1 MKLKHFSYLFLIL
14 FISNTGGVYSQ
25 TVNKDFFD
33 GEIYVK
39 YNDDFAIDFSNQF
52 VEPQSLIGLNEELVK
67 EYGITQARFSFNKI
81 PDIKLQR
88 TVRIKCT
95 ELEKVEGLIKHFEQL
110 PYIEYA
116 EKMYNSLVPY
126 TPNDLGA
133 NLYNKAWYHYKIRS
147 PQAWDIT
154 KGDSAI
160 VVAVVDDEIDIN
172 HIDLKD
178 NIWTNPNEI
187 PNNGIDDDDN
197 GYIDDIH
204 GWDVSDN
211 DNVVFNNVN
220 IHLDHGTRSAGMI
233 AAVTDNDTGI
243 AGIGFNVSILPVKMS
258 RDNITQRAHTHIY
271 EGLAYAAIMNP
282 DIINCS
288 CGGPTNLQ
296 TYKNTVDFIINK
308 GIPLIASAHNYD
320 NTTPIYPAAYPGVI
334 SVAATDINDKK
345 SSFSNY
351 GSWVDITAPG
361 EGLLNL
367 QKNNRYAI
375 YGGTS
380 GAAPVVS
387 GIASLIKSYMP
398 TISKS
403 DLEYCLLNYAD
414 TVDHLNTSYK
424 GKLGSGRV
432 NAERA
437 LQCVDS
443 VKKSP
448 PIISVTLNK
457 NYICPLEKITL
468 SATSY
473 KRPLDS
479 IVWYIYRKDTIEKLT
494 GLQIETSFD
503 NDSVYD
509 IAVIGYDKYGKDSI
523 HQSQYIHVNS
533 LYSHIFY
540 FEDFENS
547 NQNYLIVN
555 PNNNL
560 TWEKTTAKKTNNTT
574 NTGLKMNFYDS
585 KFIGQ
590 RDAVIFPPI
599 DLTTAVEPKL
609 TFQYSYHNGFDAKN
623 DSLIIYLSTDSGKTF
638 PHKVF
643 TKRLSDIYTA
653 YNKTNWSFKPDENSE
668 WCISHWFNR
677 CKAIDLIA
685 FAGAKNIALKFEAY
699 YGGGNNLYL
708 DDIKVF
714 TNCGEFISKK
724 PSSSFTSLNTIL
736 CIDDSTQFSATS
748 TSFPKTYQWIF
759 EGGIS
764 DSTNTANPKVLY
776 KDTGSF
782 DVTLISSNVLG
793 ADTLVLKDYIT
804 VLALP
809 KVTVSDTLKYV
820 CPKDSVFFTAWGTDS
835 IVWQNTNTNKITI
848 DSVIGDRPIQN
859 TFYQAK
865 AITKEGCFDTKTVEA
880 ILVPIPPAITLTQV
894 IDSLRA
900 LHTSGNFIYRWY
912 INDTFT
918 NLYTTRTIKPYK
930 TANYKVEII
939 DSAGCSS
946 ITNNFFVST
955 IGINELS
962 LKGIKIYPNP
972 ASSELYINGVQP
984 NSTITVIDILGKEVY
999 TSTINGTSTTISISS
1014 FSKGLYLIK
1023 ISQGEQS
1030 IIKKIIVE

>member
-95 ELEKVEGLIKHFEQL
+95 ELEKVDTLIKHFEQL

-116 EKMYNSLVPY
+116 EKVPVVYPTY
-126 TPNDLGA
+126 TPNDFGLNKVNDVWHLHKIKA
-133 NLYNKAWYHYKIRS
+133 TKAW
-147 PQAWDIT
+147 DFT
-154 KGDSAI
+154 KGDTNITVAI
-160 VVAVVDDEIDIN
+160 VDQEVDI
-172 HIDLKD
+172 HHPDLKD
-178 NIWTNPNEI
+178 NIWVNPNEI
-187 PNNGIDDDDN
+187 PNNGIDDDNN

-204 GWDVSDN
+204 GWDVSDDDN
-211 DNVVFNNVN
+211 DPVNYNN
-220 IHLDHGTRSAGMI
+220 HRLDHGTPCAGLVSATTNNNLGV
-233 AAVTDNDTGI
+233 AS
-243 AGIGFNVSILPVKMS
+243 IGFSIRVIAVKAC
-258 RDNITQRAHTHIY
+258 RDNQNNELISNSV
-271 EGLAYAAIMNP
+271 EGIAYAANANAN
-282 DIINCS
+282 IISCSFGHNLFSTTTENAINFAFSKNCI
-288 CGGPTNLQ
+288 
-296 TYKNTVDFIINK
+296 VV
-308 GIPLIASAHNYD
+308 ASAGND
-320 NTTPIYPAAYPGVI
+320 NNSVAHYPSDYQNVI
-334 SVAATDINDKK
+334 SVAASNINDVKAG
-345 SSFSNY
+345 FSNF
-351 GSWVDITAPG
+351 SNSVTVIAPG
-361 EGLLNL
+361 VSVGTLNRNS
-367 QKNNRYAI
+367 QYRSF
-375 YGGTS
+375 GGTS
-380 GAAPVVS
+380 
-387 GIASLIKSYMP
+387 ASCPLTAGLLGLMKSYMP
-398 TISKS
+398 VIKNDDLKQCLISS
-403 DLEYCLLNYAD
+403 ADDIYNINPNY
-414 TVDHLNTSYK
+414 V
-424 GKLGSGRV
+424 GKLGSGRI
-432 NAERA
+432 NAEKA

-448 PIISVTLNK
+448 PIINISLSK
-457 NYICPLEKITL
+457 NFICPNERIILKAE
-468 SATSY
+468 SY

-479 IVWYIYRKDTIEKLT
+479 AKWYIYKKDTTLVLKGLKTEVFFDST
-494 GLQIETSFD
+494 GEYS
-503 NDSVYD
+503 
-509 IAVIGYDKYGKDSI
+509 IAMVGYDKYGKDSI
-523 HQSQYIHVNS
+523 YKDQYVQVNS
-533 LYSHIFY
+533 FY
-540 FEDFENS
+540 TNVFFTENFENS
-547 NQNYLIVN
+547 IQNYSIVN
-555 PNNNL
+555 ADNGI
-560 TWEKTTAKKTNNTT
+560 TWSETSTPKTNNSD
-574 NTGLKMNFYDS
+574 NTALKIDFFNS
-585 KFIGQ
+585 TVIGQ
-590 RDAVIFPPI
+590 KDAIIFPSI
-599 DLTTAVEPKL
+599 DLRTALKPRL
-609 TFQYSYHNGFDAKN
+609 TFQFAYSLKNNFPAN
-623 DSLIIYLSTDSGKTF
+623 DSLTVYASTDSGKTF
-638 PHKVF
+638 PHK
-643 TKRLSDIYTA
+643 IYTTSTVDLITSNSNSIGFRPTD
-653 YNKTNWSFKPDENSE
+653 NKD
-668 WCISHWFNR
+668 WCIINTNKCPNILLDSL
-677 CKAIDLIA
+677 AE
-685 FAGAKNIALKFEAY
+685 KNNVVLKFEAY
-699 YGGGNNLYL
+699 YGRGNNLYL
-708 DDIKVF
+708 DDIRVYA
-714 TNCGEFISKK
+714 NCGNIITAK
-724 PSSSFTSLNTIL
+724 PISSFTS
-736 CIDDSTQFSATS
+736 IDSLICLGDSLQLAATS
-748 TSFPKTYQWIF
+748 TSFPKEYKWIL
-759 EGGIS
+759 EGAVSDTLYGI
-764 DSTNTANPKVLY
+764 NPKTTY
-776 KDTGSF
+776 TQTGTF
-782 DVTLISSNVLG
+782 DVTLITSNVLG
-793 ADTLVLKDYIT
+793 SDTIVKEDY
-804 VLALP
+804 VNVSNLP

-835 IVWQNTNTNKITI
+835 IIWQNTNTNKITI

-900 LHTSGNFIYRWY
+900 LHTSGNFSYRWY

>member
-88 TVRIKCT
+88 TVRIKFT

-116 EKMYNSLVPY
+116 EKMYNSPVPY

-187 PNNGIDDDDN
+187 PNNGIDDDGN

-211 DNVVFNNVN
+211 DNAVFNNVN

-233 AAVTDNDTGI
+233 AAVTDNDTGV

-296 TYKNTVDFIINK
+296 TYKNTVGFIINK

-367 QKNNRYAI
+367 QKNDRYAI

-387 GIASLIKSYMP
+387 GVASLIKSYMP

-479 IVWYIYRKDTIEKLT
+479 IIWYIYRKDTIEKLT
-494 GLQIETSFD
+494 GLQIETSFAK
-503 NDSVYD
+503 DSIYSISV
-509 IAVIGYDKYGKDSI
+509 VGYDKYGKDSI
-523 HQSQYIHVNS
+523 FLSQFINVNS
-533 LYSHIFY
+533 TNSFY
-540 FEDFENS
+540 HFIENFEHDTPNIYTLNNS
-547 NQNYLIVN
+547 NKILWRKSVA
-555 PNNNL
+555 P
-560 TWEKTTAKKTNNTT
+560 KTNNTSNEAIKLDYFNASFLWRGERNALIT
-574 NTGLKMNFYDS
+574 KS
-585 KFIGQ
+585 
-590 RDAVIFPPI
+590 I
-599 DLTTAVEPKL
+599 DLRYTVNPYF
-609 TFQYSYHNGFDAKN
+609 TFQFAYSKLSTKH
-623 DSLIIYLSTDSGKTF
+623 DSLNIYISTDSGLTF
-638 PHKVF
+638 PYKIFSQDLATVSTGPNSYADF
-643 TKRLSDIYTA
+643 
-653 YNKTNWSFKPDENSE
+653 FPDNNSE
-668 WCISHWFNR
+668 WCTNHWRTKCPLISLSQFIN
-677 CKAIDLIA
+677 
-685 FAGAKNIALKFEAY
+685 KNNIVIKFESY
-699 YGGGNNLYL
+699 FDGGNNLYI
-708 DDIKVF
+708 DDIKVYS
-714 TNCGEFISKK
+714 NCGDAIYSKPK
-724 PSSSFTSLNTIL
+724 SSFTSADTVVCL
-736 CIDDSTQFSATS
+736 DDSLQFSATS
-748 TSFPKTYQWIF
+748 TSFLETYQWVF

-764 DSTNTANPKVLY
+764 NSTNSANPKVLY

-900 LHTSGNFIYRWY
+900 LHTSGNFSYRWY

-918 NLYTTRTIKPYK
+918 NLYTTRTIKPHK

-955 IGINELS
+955 IGISQLS